1 MFTAS
6 RRGGKNVGQACGA
19 KRQATL
25 AKEPCPRDLR
35 AFQLAAQGLSQ
46 RQVARHLGC
55 SQPTVLRAIARTSR
69 WIATLVPD
77 PEEEWTWVERFRVA
91 AAKHQIMREHES
103 RMAENEAS

>member
-1 MFTAS
+1 MFTTS

-19 KRQATL
+19 KRRAKL
-25 AKEPCPRDLR
+25 AKAPCPRDLR

-55 SQPTVLRAIARTSR
+55 SQPTVLRAIAKTSR

-77 PEEEWTWVERFRVA
+77 REEEWSWLERFQVA
-91 AAKHQIMREHES
+91 ATKYLIMRKHES
-103 RMAENEAS
+103 RMAENGAS

>member
-19 KRQATL
+19 KRHATL
-25 AKEPCPRDLR
+25 AKAPSPRDLR

-69 WIATLVPD
+69 WIATQVPD
-77 PEEEWTWVERFRVA
+77 SAEEWTWLERFRVA
-91 AAKHQIMREHES
+91 AAKHLIMREHES
-103 RMAENEAS
+103 RMAENGPS

>member
-6 RRGGKNVGQACGA
+6 RGNRKNVGKTRGN
-19 KRQATL
+19 KRHATL
-25 AKEPCPRDLR
+25 AKAPCPRDLR

-77 PEEEWTWVERFRVA
+77 PEEEWTWLERFRVA
-91 AAKHQIMREHES
+91 AAKHLFMREHES

>member
-6 RRGGKNVGQACGA
+6 RGNRKNVGKTCGA
-19 KRQATL
+19 KRHATL
-25 AKEPCPRDLR
+25 AKAPCPRDLR
-35 AFQLAAQGLSQ
+35 AFQLAAEGLSQ

-77 PEEEWTWVERFRVA
+77 PDEEWTWVERFRVA
-91 AAKHQIMREHES
+91 AAKYLIMREHES
-103 RMAENEAS
+103 RMAEIGPS